1 MTGEEHPPTER
12 TVPASDEYSL
22 ALGAAVARRL
32 VEDPAGVRAIGRR
45 NLVRA
50 REQHGETARHWIERW
65 RELLDGPED
74 ALVDVLTSPDERA
87 RGLRQTS
94 PFAGVL
100 EPRERWALLDQVRRA
115 RRASR
120 PA

>member
-50 REQHGETARHWIERW
+50 REQHGESARHWIERW

-74 ALVDVLTSPDERA
+74 ALIDVLTSPDERA
-87 RGLRQTS
+87 RVLRQTS

-100 EPRERWALLDQVRRA
+100 EPRERWVLLDQVRRA

>member
-1 MTGEEHPPTER
+1 
-12 TVPASDEYSL
+12 VPASDEYSL

-50 REQHGETARHWIERW
+50 REQHGESARHWIERW

-74 ALVDVLTSPDERA
+74 ALIDVLTSPDERA
-87 RGLRQTS
+87 RVLRQTS

-100 EPRERWALLDQVRRA
+100 EPRERWVLLDQVRRA